1 MRRKLNYGKVGPS
14 MKKQIMNNI
23 GLKILATIFSAILW
37 LAVVNFNDPVIT
49 ESFSGIKVTI
59 LNQDVLEAQDMVY
72 DVIDNTDTVTV
83 FITATRSTFEDLNAS
98 NIYAEADLKDV
109 NYLDTVRIQLYTDKN
124 EDEIS
129 AIWSNIENV
138 QLTIEDM
145 QRTQMVISTDIS
157 GTPSD
162 GYVQGS
168 VTIDQ
173 NVVRLSGP
181 TSAVSQ
187 IAKAVVEV
195 SVDGMSS
202 TINTSTELKL
212 YDVNGNLIEDSRII
226 QNISQVNVSIE
237 VLETKEVPIIVETTG
252 TPAQGYITTGEYEL
266 SRDTV
271 TIAGRRTAIDAVQS
285 IVIPEGAISL
295 TGRVSDVTD
304 TVDISSYLGSSV
316 QLADEDFDGNVE
328 VTIMIEEA
336 IADILEISL
345 PQIRFINGIEGYEA
359 SIDVED
365 DIIIRVTGTADSIE
379 AINVDSLIGTIDVS
393 AIVNEEEGVQPSY
406 EAILEWNVSERIVVD
421 VVTPV
426 NLLLELEQ

>member
-1 MRRKLNYGKVGPS
+1 

-49 ESFSGIKVTI
+49 ESFSGIKVSI
-59 LNQDVLEAQDMVY
+59 LNQDVLEDQDMVY
-72 DVIDNTDTVTV
+72 EVIDNTDTVTV
-83 FITATRSTFEDLNAS
+83 FITATRSTFEDLTAS

-145 QRTQMVISTDIS
+145 QRTQMVISTEIN
-157 GTPSD
+157 GTPSE

-181 TSAVSQ
+181 TSVISQ

-212 YDVNGNLIEDSRII
+212 YDINGNLMDDSRIT
-226 QNISQVNVSIE
+226 QNITQVNVSIE
-237 VLETKEVPIIVETTG
+237 VLETKEVPIVVETTG
-252 TPAQGYITTGEYEL
+252 TPAQGYITTGEYEV

-271 TIAGRRTAIDAVQS
+271 TIAGRRSAIDAVQS
-285 IVIPEGAISL
+285 IVIPESAISL
-295 TGRVSDVTD
+295 TGRVSDVT
-304 TVDISSYLGSSV
+304 
-316 QLADEDFDGNVE
+316 
-328 VTIMIEEA
+328 
-336 IADILEISL
+336 
-345 PQIRFINGIEGYEA
+345 
-359 SIDVED
+359 
-365 DIIIRVTGTADSIE
+365 GT
-379 AINVDSLIGTIDVS
+379 
-393 AIVNEEEGVQPSY
+393 
-406 EAILEWNVSERIVVD
+406 
-421 VVTPV
+421 
-426 NLLLELEQ
+426 